1 MGLSKRRKSPSTT
14 DGHTKPDLKVSVSH
28 SDLEACSHLS
38 ELLLHCS
45 CADRD
50 LLHDPDG
57 GNADGDYR
65 VGLIEEQA
73 FRHYVHR
80 VLTKSNYNF
89 TVDVGDADDYFNV
102 SAALLQEHVCVSP
115 FDGGTTDCYGPN
127 KRAVT
132 DMDMVYHL
140 TKSHFDLDL
149 MIPYFERPGYAGAKA
164 NSVTLYGRWS
174 QVSICS
180 LTVVPLAQ

>member
-1 MGLSKRRKSPSTT
+1 
-14 DGHTKPDLKVSVSH
+14 
-28 SDLEACSHLS
+28 
-38 ELLLHCS
+38 
-45 CADRD
+45 
-50 LLHDPDG
+50 LHDPDG